1 MHILPLLL
9 KYVKRKESNFNLKA
23 TGLFIWNRRLKSLN
37 KWQEVCAFSKRKDV
51 KINFKKVLDMLK
63 IIFFRMYMNKTLCN
77 KFFFEIYFK
86 MVFFLSNLA
95 IRFYTNMLLQ
105 TEVRFFLLLLG
116 LFAFLQLIAKIC
128 KLNFMSLLFQ
138 SFVKTIE
145 LRASLI
151 TSFLSKILSKLNG

>member
-1 MHILPLLL
+1 
-9 KYVKRKESNFNLKA
+9 
-23 TGLFIWNRRLKSLN
+23 
-37 KWQEVCAFSKRKDV
+37 
-51 KINFKKVLDMLK
+51 
-63 IIFFRMYMNKTLCN
+63 
-77 KFFFEIYFK
+77 